1 MLSFDTTPD
10 QPESFGYKV
19 SWFAIKA
26 ESPAAVLDSLGI
38 VDVTPANWKS
48 GLAAMYTSRP
58 KGDVWAFVSPS
69 VGGWIFMLSPW
80 LPYPSMETEHAI
92 GQKFE
97 ALFYQ
102 LMQRFDDVQFLGSYR
117 VVGFVAWARA
127 LKGKPVRV
135 FSYAD
140 GDVMQNDGKQTPEE
154 AQLGFADL
162 SGFSPSDAGEE
173 IFRIGEARDVEED
186 ALVASGLSRSDA
198 RMKILQKSRDPIPDE
213 ADVVEL
219 AGLWCIN
226 PTGLPRQNDLP
237 GLGFAFRLP
246 QHLKQ

>member
-10 QPESFGYKV
+10 QSESFGYKV

-26 ESPAAVLDSLGI
+26 EDPAAVLDTLGI
-38 VDVTPANWKS
+38 ADATPANWKS

-58 KGDVWAFVSPS
+58 KADVWTFVSPP
-69 VGGWIFMLSPW
+69 VDGWIFILSPW
-80 LPYPSMETEHAI
+80 LPYPSLETEHAI

-97 ALFYQ
+97 ALFSQ
-102 LMQRFDDVQFLGSYR
+102 LMQRFEDVQFFGSYR

-127 LKGKPVRV
+127 LKGKPIRM

-162 SGFSPSDAGEE
+162 SGFSASDAGEE
-173 IFRIGEARDVEED
+173 IFRIGEARDEEED
-186 ALVASGLSRSDA
+186 SLVASGLSRGDA
-198 RMKILQKSRDPIPDE
+198 RAKILQKGRDPIPDE

-219 AGLWCIN
+219 AALWSID
-226 PTGLPRQNDLP
+226 PTQLPRQDDPP
-237 GLGFAFRLP
+237 GAGFAFRLP
-246 QHLKQ
+246 EHLKQ